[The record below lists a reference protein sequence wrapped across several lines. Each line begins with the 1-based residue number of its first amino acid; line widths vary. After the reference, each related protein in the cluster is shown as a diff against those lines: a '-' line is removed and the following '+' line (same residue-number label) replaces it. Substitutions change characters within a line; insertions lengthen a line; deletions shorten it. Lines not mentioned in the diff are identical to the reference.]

1 MKDKTDRRIEAVAI
15 RFLRWFCPE
24 RLLEEIEGDLIQ
36 RYEKDLKL
44 VGERRARRRLV
55 WNAVRFFRPGI
66 VFRNKVSLQLIN
78 SMMWR
83 NNLKVAIRNAI
94 RHKGFSAINVTGLA
108 TGITCTVLIMLWVQ
122 NELSYDRFHPD
133 IDRLYEAWSRDTL
146 NGKLQCWEMTPRIL
160 APTLKAEYP
169 EVEQAISYA
178 DYDTEFLITKGD
190 VKFTDHSGAFTS
202 SEFLSTFGFPV
213 VVGDA
218 KTALNDPFSIVLT
231 EDFAEKVFG
240 DETPL
245 GKSLTFRYGDDE
257 INFSVTGV
265 MKNLPDNTTFDFGYL
280 MSWELMRAMGEN
292 DTFWGNSSLRTFV
305 KLRSGVSLD
314 AFNTK
319 IRGIAPSHSEG
330 RAKNEFFLYP
340 VGKLRLHSRFVNGIP
355 DGGRIEVVRL
365 FALIALFIILISCIN
380 FMNLSTAR
388 YERRA
393 REVGIRKTV
402 GALHRSLVGQ
412 FLTESVFI
420 AFLAGLVAL
429 VSSDLLLPFFNILTE
444 KHLAIN
450 YHGWQYWCGVAAIV
464 MFAGLLAGSYPAFFL
479 SSFKPIRVLK
489 GNYGSTLSGP
499 FIRKALVIFQF
510 AFTIVLAVATLVV
523 REQINFAQHRDT
535 GYSKDGLIY
544 HTISGDIER
553 NYAAYKREL
562 LGSRVAVSVSKVPAP
577 ITEHW
582 SSTPALEWEGHDP
595 NANVIFERYS
605 ADEDLVA
612 TGGLHLVA
620 GRDIDLTEFSSD
632 SSAALIN
639 ETAAKVMNFKNP
651 VGESFRDGGKEFHI
665 VGVVSD
671 FITASPY
678 NRTGPMVIEGS
689 LRGMFSTV
697 LIRLNDKLATAQAV
711 DLAGRIFQKYNPA
724 YPFEYH
730 FTDEEYERKFSDE
743 KRTQRLSGVSG
754 ALAIFISCLG
764 VLGLSIH
771 LARSRIKEIGI
782 RKVFGASSLNVM
794 AMLLREP
801 VRLILVAFVI
811 ASPIAWWAMQ
821 AWLMRYQYKVEVGW
835 EVFALAGLGILALA
849 VGASGLQTIRAAL
862 TNPAN
867 TLKHE

>member
-1 MKDKTDRRIEAVAI
+1 MNDRKSTPPAFIIRI
-15 RFLRWFCPE
+15 LRSFCPDD
-24 RLLEEIEGDLIQ
+24 LLEEIEGDLFQ
-36 RYEKDLKL
+36 RFERDVKRSGLKQ
-44 VGERRARRRLV
+44 ARVRFVR
-55 WNAVRFFRPGI
+55 NAVSFFRPGI
-66 VFRNKVSLQLIN
+66 VFRNKVSFQLIDII
-78 SMMWR
+78 MWR
-83 NNLKVAIRNAI
+83 NNLKIAVRSAI
-94 RHKGFSAINVTGLA
+94 RHKGFSTINIAGLA
-108 TGITCTVLIMLWVQ
+108 AGITCTVLIMLWVQ

-133 IDRLYEAWSRDTL
+133 INRIYEAWSRDTL
-146 NGKLQCWEMTPRIL
+146 NGKLECWDMTPRVL

-202 SEFLSTFGFPV
+202 SEFLSTLGFSV
-213 VVGDA
+213 VAGDA

-231 EDFAEKVFG
+231 EKFAERVFG
-240 DETPL
+240 DETAL
-245 GKSLTFRYGDDE
+245 GKSLTFRYGNDE
-257 INFSVTGV
+257 MDFSVTGV
-265 MKNLPDNTTFDFGYL
+265 VKDLPNNTMFDFGYL
-280 MSWELMRAMGEN
+280 MSWELLRAMGEN
-292 DTFWGNSSLRTFV
+292 DTFWGSSSVRTFV
-305 KLRSGVSLD
+305 KLRPGVSLD
-314 AFNTK
+314 RFNMK
-319 IRGIAPSHSEG
+319 MSDIASSHSEG

-340 VGKLRLHSRFVNGIP
+340 VSELRLHSRFVNGIP

-365 FALIALFIILISCIN
+365 FELIALFIILISCIN

-393 REVGIRKTV
+393 REVGIRKSV

-412 FLTESVFI
+412 FLTESLFI
-420 AFLAGLVAL
+420 AFLAGIVAVFASHL
-429 VSSDLLLPFFNILTE
+429 SLPFFNTLTE
-444 KHLAIN
+444 KHLSID
-450 YHGWQYWCGVAAIV
+450 YHGWQYWCSVGAIV
-464 MFAGLLAGSYPAFFL
+464 IVAGLLAGSYPAFFL
-479 SSFKPIRVLK
+479 SSFRPVRVLK
-489 GNYGSTLSGP
+489 GNYVSTLSGAA
-499 FIRKALVIFQF
+499 IRKTLVVFQF
-510 AFTIVLAVATLVV
+510 AFTIILAVATLVV

-535 GYSKDGLIY
+535 GYSKDELIY
-544 HTISGDIER
+544 HAISGDIER

-562 LGSRVAVSVSKVPAP
+562 LDSRVALSVSKVPAP

-595 NANVIFERYS
+595 NTNIIFDRYS
-605 ADEDLVA
+605 ADEGLVTTA
-612 TGGLHLVA
+612 GLHLVS
-620 GRDIDLTEFSSD
+620 GRDINLTDFASD

-639 ETAAKVMNFKNP
+639 ETAVKVMNFKNP
-651 VGESFRDGGKEFHI
+651 IGASFHDGGKEFHI

-671 FITASPY
+671 FITGSPY

-697 LIRLNDKLATAQAV
+697 LIRLNNKLATAEAV
-711 DLAGRIFQKYNPA
+711 SAAGRTFRKYNPA

-730 FTDEEYERKFSDE
+730 FTDVEYERKFSDE
-743 KRTQRLSGVSG
+743 KRTQTLSGVSG

-771 LARSRIKEIGI
+771 LARRRLKEIGI

-821 AWLMRYQYKVEVGW
+821 AWLMRYQYKVEIGW
-835 EVFALAGLGILALA
+835 EVFALAGLSILLLA

-862 TNPAN
+862 INPAN
-867 TLKHE
+867 TLKDE